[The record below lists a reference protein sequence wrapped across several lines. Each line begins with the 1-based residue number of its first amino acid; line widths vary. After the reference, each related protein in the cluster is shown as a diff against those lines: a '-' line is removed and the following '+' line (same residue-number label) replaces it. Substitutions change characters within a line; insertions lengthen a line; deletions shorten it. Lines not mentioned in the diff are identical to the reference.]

1 MRDAATSAV
10 MRALKGEARFV
21 GGCVRDA
28 IAKRPIGDIDI
39 ATPLFPDEVMRRL
52 SAAGI
57 KVVPTGLAH
66 GTVTAVTARRPFEI
80 TTLRRDVETFGR
92 HANVAFT
99 SDWEEDSRRRDFTM
113 NALFLDEDGEI
124 FDYQN
129 GLRDLR
135 AGKVRFVG
143 EPATRIREDVLRV
156 LRFYRF
162 QAWYGRGAADEAA
175 RKACRALTPLIST
188 LSGERIQAEMM
199 RLLRAPDPVPTLAL
213 MTEDGVLAKILPA
226 TRLPDTLRLLIRIER
241 SLKLQ
246 PDSLRRLAALIE
258 DDVEPLAARLKFSN
272 ADRDRLLSLAAP
284 VDIDGDTR
292 RQHRQLH
299 RIGRELYADR
309 VLLTAALTG
318 KTRRVKT
325 LLTLAKKWR
334 PVPFSVK
341 GEDVMALGLEPGP
354 EIGKLLAALEEW
366 WEEGDFKAS
375 RRACLAELRRRVK
388 APAP

>member
-1 MRDAATSAV
+1 MKDSATSAV
-10 MRALKGEARFV
+10 IRALKGEARFV

-28 IAKRPIGDIDI
+28 VLKRPIGDIDI
-39 ATPLFPDEVMRRL
+39 ATPLFPDEVTRRL

-99 SDWEEDSRRRDFTM
+99 SDWEEDSCRRDFTM

-143 EPATRIREDVLRV
+143 NPETRIREDVLRV

-175 RKACRALTPLIST
+175 RAACRALAPLIST
-188 LSGERIQAEMM
+188 LSGERIHAEMT
-199 RLLRAPDPVPTLAL
+199 RLLRAPDPMPTLGL
-213 MTEDGVLAKILPA
+213 MADDGVLAKILPA
-226 TRLPDTLRLLIRIER
+226 TRPPDALRLLIRIER

-246 PDSLRRLAALIE
+246 PDALRRLAALIE
-258 DDVEPLAARLKFSN
+258 GDVEALAARLKFSN

-292 RQHRQLH
+292 RQRRQLH
-299 RIGRELYADR
+299 RLGRDTYVDR
-309 VLLTAALTG
+309 VLLTAAMTG
-318 KTRRVKT
+318 ATRKVKA

-334 PVPFSVK
+334 PVPFPLR
-341 GEDVMALGLEPGP
+341 GGDVTALGFEPGP
-354 EIGKLLAALEEW
+354 EVGKLLAALEAW

-388 APAP
+388 APAS